1 MMKQKM
7 VEPLQSPKSI
17 NELCQNLLNSLLPLF
32 FMATRVWAEWD
43 DIVLLAVL
51 WLIYYRVACLEIC
64 AFLTT

>member
-1 MMKQKM
+1 MKQKM

-17 NELCQNLLNSLLPLF
+17 NELCQNLLNSLPLF

-51 WLIYYRVACLEIC
+51 WLIYYRVAGLEIC